1 MKPTERLATATAPDG
16 SLLTLYRHDGA
27 YLIVVD
33 GIELMSTRR
42 THSEVVLA
50 ERACQPLRDT
60 PAPQVLIGGLG
71 LGATLRA
78 ALAVLPAD
86 ARVTLVE
93 ILPEVIAWN
102 TSIEYGLSPDAMRDP
117 RVVVRCDDVRNVLGN
132 HPGTFDAIMMDVDN
146 GAESFTTSGNQSLYG
161 ERGVRRTVAALRPGG
176 RIIYWSVDREP
187 VFVAQL
193 RRMGLRVQTEQV
205 RSHATSGGFN
215 TLITVS
221 GAVEPP
227 PAR

>member
-16 SLLTLYRHDGA
+16 SLLALYRHDGA
-27 YLIVVD
+27 YTIVVD
-33 GIELMSTRR
+33 GVELMSSRR

-50 ERACQPLRDT
+50 ERACAALRAT
-60 PAPQVLIGGLG
+60 PAPRVLIGGLG

-78 ALAVLPAD
+78 ALAALPAD

-102 TSIEYGLSPDAMRDP
+102 TNAEYGLSTDAMRDP
-117 RVVVRCDDVRNVLGN
+117 RVAVHRDDVRHVLGN
-132 HPGTFDAIMMDVDN
+132 HPGAFDAIMMDVDN
-146 GAESFTTSGNQSLYG
+146 GAESFTTTGNQSLYS

-176 RIIYWSVDREP
+176 RIVYWSVDREP
-187 VFVAQL
+187 AFVAL
-193 RRMGLRVQTEQV
+193 VRRLGLSVQTEQV

-221 GAVEPP
+221 GAVEQA